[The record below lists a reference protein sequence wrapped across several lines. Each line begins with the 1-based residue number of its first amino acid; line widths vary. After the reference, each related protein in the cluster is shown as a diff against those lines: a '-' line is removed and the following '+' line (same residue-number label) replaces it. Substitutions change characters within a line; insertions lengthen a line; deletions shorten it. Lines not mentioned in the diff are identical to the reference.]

1 LPKIT
6 SINERLVFNSRG
18 DKTIEVD
25 VISDNHYIGRACAP
39 SGASVGI
46 YEAQSFIDN
55 NPKKTIEKFKTIKK
69 YLPRSTKLI
78 EIGSEFIK
86 SLDSKGIN

>member
-1 LPKIT
+1 MPKIT

-46 YEAQSFIDN
+46 YELKVLLIIIQKKLLKN
-55 NPKKTIEKFKTIKK
+55 LKLLKKTLLVLSPII
-69 YLPRSTKLI
+69 
-78 EIGSEFIK
+78 
-86 SLDSKGIN
+86 

>member
-1 LPKIT
+1 MPKIT

-18 DKTIEVD
+18 DKAIEVD
-25 VISDNHYIGRACAP
+25 VVSDSQFLGRACAP

-55 NPKKTIEKFKTIKK
+55 DPQKTIETFRGLKK
-69 YLPRSTKLI
+69 KVYRVRLR
-78 EIGSEFIK
+78 
-86 SLDSKGIN
+86 

>member
-1 LPKIT
+1 MPKIT

-18 DKTIEVD
+18 DKAIEVD
-25 VISDNHYIGRACAP
+25 VVSDSQFLGRACAP

-55 NPKKTIEKFKTIKK
+55 DPQKTIDAFRGLKK
-69 YLPRSTKLI
+69 KVYRVRLR
-78 EIGSEFIK
+78 
-86 SLDSKGIN
+86 